1 MGNTT
6 HYSYYDSVGVNS
18 ARNGK
23 TLALKTI
30 TYSNGL
36 STEYTYE
43 KASRIVYA
51 THGMFNKLK
60 TREDSY
66 KFDYYNYEKYIYKVM
81 PVGNRLFNDGIM

>member
-43 KASRIVYA
+43 K
-51 THGMFNKLK
+51 HQ
-60 TREDSY
+60 E
-66 KFDYYNYEKYIYKVM
+66 
-81 PVGNRLFNDGIM
+81 LFMQPMVCLIN